1 MALAVRLPHA
11 AALARG
17 RHKRQRDRTTCVMRD
32 RNDYVAHAGRLPPVA
47 TRTPE
52 ESGAVAHQVA
62 DPAAEGAWVS
72 AIGRFAAWGKVSCF
86 SE

>member
-1 MALAVRLPHA
+1 MTRVILFEIEQDRY
-11 AALARG
+11 
-17 RHKRQRDRTTCVMRD
+17 RQVWEGGRTTCVMRD
-32 RNDYVAHAGRLPPVA
+32 RNDYVAHAGRLPPVV

>member
-1 MALAVRLPHA
+1 M
-11 AALARG
+11 
-17 RHKRQRDRTTCVMRD
+17 MRD
-32 RNDYVAHAGRLPPVA
+32 RNDYDAQTTLTLTLTQAACHLPVA